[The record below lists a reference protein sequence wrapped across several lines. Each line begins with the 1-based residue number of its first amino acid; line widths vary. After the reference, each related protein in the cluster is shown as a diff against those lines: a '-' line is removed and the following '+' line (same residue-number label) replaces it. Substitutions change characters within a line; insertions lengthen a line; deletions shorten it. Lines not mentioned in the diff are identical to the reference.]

1 MTFPV
6 DDFRE
11 LIEQSTMALVVY
23 DAKTARVIYANARMA
38 EISGRPVEELIG
50 IELGSLAHP
59 DDRSAIRQRGLERTT
74 GAAPAGLNEVRLV
87 RPDGTI
93 RDMETQSAVRT
104 INGRDLFIVWAID
117 VTERERTRRV
127 LNKITEAVGAKIG
140 QQFFSSL
147 VLNLSRTLEVDYAFV
162 AELTED
168 GRHLRMIAVAAD
180 GALAEPI
187 VYEMAH
193 TPCET
198 VIGVGSALC
207 WYPSGVQDLYPK
219 DALLVDMGVQSYA
232 GIPLQD
238 SNGRAL
244 GLLTIMNRGELPR
257 LRSEEAALEVY
268 AVRAAAELERRQAEN
283 ALHRS
288 AAEWKQTFDNVRTP
302 ILVTDDGGMVL
313 RANRAACDLAG
324 VGVTGLAGRAVISIS
339 DGEPWQTA
347 AELVK
352 HIAAGRDGTSAETRD
367 HHGRTWDLN
376 VAHFHTGEEQAHRF
390 ILVFWDTSGVVELQE
405 SLRRSETMSAMGTIV
420 AGVAHEVRNPLF
432 GISATLDA
440 YDEELRQPGYEL
452 CAEALRSE
460 VTRLKHLMQELLD
473 YGKPGMLAIEK
484 GSVGEVLRNAIEKRV
499 TRQSSVRVITS
510 ISPSLPPLFMDG
522 ARLQQVFENII
533 DNAAEHSPP
542 DGVVTIR
549 ASLTEHG
556 GRSWIECSVQD
567 DGPGFDA
574 EAADRAFEPFF
585 TKREGGTG
593 LGLSIVQRI
602 VEEHSGKVFAGNAPG
617 GGAMIRV
624 RLPVPEP

>member
-1 MTFPV
+1 MTVFPM

-23 DAKTARVIYANARMA
+23 DAKTVRLIYANARMA
-38 EISGRPVEELIG
+38 EITGRSIDELIG
-50 IELGSLAHP
+50 IELGSFAHP
-59 DDRSAIRQRGLERTT
+59 DDRAAIRQRGLERGS
-74 GAAPAGLNEVRLV
+74 GAAPAGLNEIRIM

-93 RDMETQSAVRT
+93 RDVETQSAVRT
-104 INGRDLFIVWAID
+104 INGRDLLIAWAID

-127 LNKITEAVGAKIG
+127 LSKITEAAGAKVG
-140 QQFFSSL
+140 QEFFSSL

-168 GRHLRMIAVAAD
+168 RQHLRMIAVAAD
-180 GALAEPI
+180 GAIADPI
-187 VYEMAH
+187 VYGMAG

-198 VIGVGSALC
+198 VIGSALC
-207 WYPSGVQDLYPK
+207 WFPSSVQELYPK
-219 DALLVDMGVQSYA
+219 DGLLVDMGVNSYA
-232 GIPLQD
+232 GIPLTD
-238 SNGRAL
+238 SSGWPI

-268 AVRAAAELERRQAEN
+268 AVRAAAELERRQSER
-283 ALHRS
+283 ALQRS
-288 AAEWKQTFDNVRTP
+288 ADEWRQTFDNVRTP
-302 ILVTDDGGMVL
+302 ILVTNDAGMVL
-313 RANRAACDLAG
+313 RANRAACELAG
-324 VGVTGLAGRAVISIS
+324 LSAIAGRTIVSLGE
-339 DGEPWQTA
+339 GEPWQTA

-376 VAHFHTGEEQAHRF
+376 VAHFRTREDEAERF
-390 ILVFWDTSGVVELQE
+390 ILVFWDTSSVVELQE

-440 YDEELRQPGYEL
+440 FDEELRQPGYAV
-452 CAEALRSE
+452 CADALRSE
-460 VTRLKHLMQELLD
+460 VNRLKRLMQELLD
-473 YGKPGMLAIEK
+473 YGKPGMLTVEK
-484 GSVGEVLRNAIEKRV
+484 GNVADVLRNAIEKRV

-510 ISPSLPPLFMDG
+510 IPPSLPPLFMDG
-522 ARLQQVFENII
+522 ARLQQVFENLI
-533 DNAAEHSPP
+533 DNAAEHSPA

-549 ASLTEHG
+549 ASLTEHA

-567 DGPGFDA
+567 DGPGFA
-574 EAADRAFEPFF
+574 EEAVDRAFEPFF
-585 TKREGGTG
+585 TTREGGTG

-624 RLPVPEP
+624 RLPVAET